1 MLAEA
6 HQQTKS
12 PGSEIVT
19 VDEYAREIA
28 DSLRRAHNSKN
39 LSAVSQ
45 VLSEADSTLAGS
57 DIDAIGQKEFWR
69 DVKTYFESGSLLF
82 ERQANSSLVALMQ
95 AIQNG
100 IAARM
105 AKK

>member
-1 MLAEA
+1 
-6 HQQTKS
+6 
-12 PGSEIVT
+12 VT
-19 VDEYAREIA
+19 LDEYAREIA

-45 VLSEADSTLAGS
+45 VLSGADSTLVDNNIG
-57 DIDAIGQKEFWR
+57 DADQKEFWR
-69 DVKTYFESGSLLF
+69 NVKTYFESGNLLF
-82 ERQANSSLVALMQ
+82 ERQANSSLIALMQ

-100 IAARM
+100 IAARI